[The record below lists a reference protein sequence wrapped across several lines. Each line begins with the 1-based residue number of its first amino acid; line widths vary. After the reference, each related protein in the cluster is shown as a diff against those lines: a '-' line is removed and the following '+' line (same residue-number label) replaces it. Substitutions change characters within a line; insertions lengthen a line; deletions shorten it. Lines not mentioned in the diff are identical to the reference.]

1 VQGAQAA
8 AASAER
14 LCGGRVHA
22 AVVGP
27 IFLHSAK
34 VFAKHLFFDV
44 TGTVSKIVFDR
55 SLKMYGKPCR
65 YGVAYGNHKST
76 VFRISWDCRRV
87 MSIAEGGQLAN
98 EQSRD
103 YRLRFTETLLA
114 NRLKQG

>member
-1 VQGAQAA
+1 MTIYGV
-8 AASAER
+8 
-14 LCGGRVHA
+14 
-22 AVVGP
+22 
-27 IFLHSAK
+27 
-34 VFAKHLFFDV
+34 AKHLFSDM

-65 YGVAYGNHKST
+65 YGVACGNHKSK
-76 VFRISWDCRRV
+76 VFRVSSDCRRV

-98 EQSRD
+98 EQSQD